1 MLCFYLFF
9 PVPILMRSPPSDQ
22 VVTLTTVTP
31 PMKVRILEITPNHG
45 LLRTVPET
53 SGWNIGEK
61 EYVDLQPDGNSFD
74 IMAGMIK
81 AKT

>member
-1 MLCFYLFF
+1 
-9 PVPILMRSPPSDQ
+9 MRFPPSDQ

-31 PMKVRILEITPNHG
+31 PMKVRILGITPNHG